1 MIKKT
6 LISALITLAMFA
18 TACTEETSTDDTQ
31 FFIHSDDFSA
41 ATKTETTEN
50 NILTTNNMETA
61 VETTMQ
67 IEPQTGD
74 TIALIKTNMGEM
86 KVLLY
91 TDLAPETTANFMEH
105 AESGK
110 YDGVIFHRVIE
121 DFMIQTGD
129 FENMNGTGGYSYKGP
144 GTSLDDEFGE
154 GLTHLKGVLSMANAG
169 PNTGGSQFFIVQNAD
184 GTDFLDGKHAIFGF
198 VYEGIDVV
206 DDIAAVETAYPDKPV
221 EDVLIEGIEI
231 STY

>member
-1 MIKKT
+1 MKKFFIFT
-6 LISALITLAMFA
+6 LITTSIFS
-18 TACTEETSTDDTQ
+18 TACTKKTD
-31 FFIHSDDFSA
+31 
-41 ATKTETTEN
+41 N
-50 NILTTNNMETA
+50 NNLTTTDMETA

-67 IEPQTGD
+67 TQPQTGD
-74 TIALIKTNMGEM
+74 TIALMKTNMGEI
-86 KVLLY
+86 KILLY
-91 TDLAPETTANFMEH
+91 VDLVLETATNFMEH
-105 AESGK
+105 AEAGK

-154 GLTHLKGVLSMANAG
+154 DLTHLKGVLSMANSG
-169 PNTGGSQFFIVQNAD
+169 PNTGGSQFFIVQNED

-198 VYEGIDVV
+198 VYDGLDVV
-206 DDIAAVETAYPDKPV
+206 DDIAAAETTYPDKPV
-221 EDVLIEGIEI
+221 EDIVIESIEI

>member
-1 MIKKT
+1 MQTKK
-6 LISALITLAMFA
+6 LFIFSLVLASIFLV
-18 TACTEETSTDDTQ
+18 ACTKE
-31 FFIHSDDFSA
+31 
-41 ATKTETTEN
+41 TEN
-50 NILTTNNMETA
+50 NNLTITDMETA

-67 IEPQTGD
+67 TVPQTGD

-91 TDLAPETTANFMEH
+91 SDVAPETSTNFIEH
-105 AESGK
+105 AEAGR

-154 GLTHLKGVLSMANAG
+154 GLTHLKGALSMANAG
-169 PNTGGSQFFIVQNAD
+169 PNTGGSQFFIVQNED
-184 GTDFLDGKHAIFGF
+184 GTDFLDGKHAIFGYVF
-198 VYEGIDVV
+198 EGIEVV
-206 DDIAAVETAYPDKPV
+206 DDIAGVETSYPDKPV
-221 EDVLIEGIEI
+221 EDVVIESIEI